1 MDKLQSQHV
10 DNLYDNKHNIKVK
23 QHIYDCNNIALL
35 SNTMCLLQVDN
46 NSINVSTSWSH
57 IDNQSK

>member
-46 NSINVSTSWSH
+46 NSINVSTS
-57 IDNQSK
+57 